1 MYFKCHGRKPVG
13 IYLIGGGAIPTF
25 IGMMGDARLFALG
38 FTITGLLI
46 TAAGILALSLKLPG
60 TAGAGR

>member
-1 MYFKCHGRKPVG
+1 
-13 IYLIGGGAIPTF
+13 LIGGGAIPTF

-60 TAGAGR
+60 SAGAGR